1 MNELISTNIAL
12 SLLKSGYKLYSI
24 IDNEKYVFKYLNEII
39 YVHSNNLFIKM
50 NEYKFLELYSN
61 SSFFVFDDIEEIDVE
76 KDKEYYSWA
85 K

>member
-61 SSFFVFDDIEEIDVE
+61 STFFVFDDIEEIDVE